1 VTVELG
7 SPGAAAGPEWPGTLD
22 LSALHASGWRPTPFR
37 EFILKVHSRCDLA
50 CDYCYVYEM
59 ADQSWR
65 RRPRAMPSHVL
76 ESAAAR
82 IGEHALAH
90 GLDTIELI
98 LHGGE
103 PLLAGSDLLEHAV
116 TAVREAAPGVRVRA
130 CVQTNAVRLG
140 TRFLDLFDRLDVH
153 VGVSL
158 DGDSSAHD
166 RHRRR
171 SNGTGSHA
179 AVATAMKLLTSDRY
193 RHLFDG
199 LLCTID
205 LRNDPQATYDALMA
219 WSPPVVDFLLP
230 HGTWAAPPPGR
241 NADDPATPYADWL
254 MPLFDR
260 WYRSLPGTEVR
271 LFDELV
277 RLHLGGSSTSEAL
290 GLSPVGMVVIET
302 DGSVEEADTLKSA
315 YEGAAATGLHVER
328 DSLDDALWTPG
339 VVARQIGAAALSPE
353 CLGCRIRTVCGGGMY
368 PHRYRPGQGFANPSV
383 YCPDLFRLITH
394 VHGVVCSDLT
404 DLRRKH

>member
-7 SPGAAAGPEWPGTLD
+7 SPAAGAGREWPGTLD
-22 LSALHASGWRPTPFR
+22 LSALRASGWRPTPFR

-59 ADQSWR
+59 ADHSWR
-65 RRPRAMPSHVL
+65 RRPPAMPPNVL

-82 IGEHALAH
+82 IGEHAITH
-90 GLDTIELI
+90 GLDAIELI

-103 PLLAGSDLLEHAV
+103 PLLAGSDLLEDAV
-116 TAVREAAPGVRVRA
+116 TAVRKAAPGVQVRA
-130 CVQTNAVRLG
+130 CVQTNAVRLD
-140 TRFLDLFDRLDVH
+140 TRFLELFDRLDVH

-158 DGDSSAHD
+158 DGDGSAHD

-171 SNGTGSHA
+171 PNGTGSHA
-179 AVATAMKLLTSDRY
+179 AVETAMNLLTSDQY

-199 LLCTID
+199 LLCTVD
-205 LRNDPQATYDALMA
+205 LRNDPQTTYDALMA

-241 NADDPATPYADWL
+241 ASNDPATPYADWL
-254 MPLFDR
+254 IPLFDR
-260 WYRSLPGTEVR
+260 WYRSPPGTEVR
-271 LFDELV
+271 LFGELV
-277 RLHLGGSSTSEAL
+277 RLQLGGSSTCEAL
-290 GLSPVGMVVIET
+290 GLSPVVIET
-302 DGSVEEADTLKSA
+302 DGSVEQVDTLKSA
-315 YEGAAATGLHVER
+315 REGAAATGLHVER
-328 DSLDDALWTPG
+328 DPLDDALWTPG
-339 VVARQIGAAALSPE
+339 VVARQIGTAALSPE
-353 CLGCRIRTVCGGGMY
+353 CLGCRVHTVCGGGMY

-394 VHGVVCSDLT
+394 VRGVVCSDLT
-404 DLRRKH
+404 DLRRKHR